1 MKLRRLL
8 GVFAIFWLTAAI
20 SQLQGQDKVE
30 YFDKKA
36 NKVATYSGDIKEDT
50 VSGVKISVAKK
61 EIPVDASDITRVSY
75 QDLPAVLKLE
85 YGATLTAEDKKEY
98 AKALSAY
105 KDVLTKVPAGL
116 KSRRQIEYRVAMLSA
131 QLADTVENGNTI
143 ATDLLAK
150 YIKDNPTG
158 WQFSS
163 AGKTL
168 ARMQLAADKFDD
180 ALVTLEAMEKA
191 PNMPKEIKQEVE
203 LMTIDLLIRSDKVD
217 QAAARITNAMA
228 SLQANDPQRQRLS
241 IYQIGADKAMKGPEK
256 IVKLEGLINGTN
268 DEVLRALGYNT
279 LGDTYQAEKRQ
290 RDAMWAY
297 LWVDVVYN
305 KEKSE
310 HMKAMD
316 RLAKLFDAMNDPDR
330 AKQYKDKLA
339 RMK

>member
-1 MKLRRLL
+1 
-8 GVFAIFWLTAAI
+8 
-20 SQLQGQDKVE
+20 
-30 YFDKKA
+30 
-36 NKVATYSGDIKEDT
+36 
-50 VSGVKISVAKK
+50 
-61 EIPVDASDITRVSY
+61 
-75 QDLPAVLKLE
+75 
-85 YGATLTAEDKKEY
+85 
-98 AKALSAY
+98 
-105 KDVLTKVPAGL
+105 
-116 KSRRQIEYRVAMLSA
+116 
-131 QLADTVENGNTI
+131 
-143 ATDLLAK
+143 
-150 YIKDNPTG
+150 
-158 WQFSS
+158 
-163 AGKTL
+163 
-168 ARMQLAADKFDD
+168 
-180 ALVTLEAMEKA
+180 
-191 PNMPKEIKQEVE
+191 MPKEIKQEVE

>member
-1 MKLRRLL
+1 
-8 GVFAIFWLTAAI
+8 
-20 SQLQGQDKVE
+20 
-30 YFDKKA
+30 
-36 NKVATYSGDIKEDT
+36 
-50 VSGVKISVAKK
+50 
-61 EIPVDASDITRVSY
+61 
-75 QDLPAVLKLE
+75 
-85 YGATLTAEDKKEY
+85 
-98 AKALSAY
+98 
-105 KDVLTKVPAGL
+105 VPAGL